1 MLYPILVEYYVWFSL
16 LLLAVTW
23 FTRQSKPKTR
33 TNLIYGY
40 GMIATLG
47 FVLAFDWVAGVIF
60 GLIVLEL
67 GRLLRAWLNKK
78 EAQLKSTP
86 EDKD

>member
-23 FTRQSKPKTR
+23 FARQSKPATR
-33 TNLIYGY
+33 TNLMYGY

-47 FVLAFDWVAGVIF
+47 FVLGFDWVAGIIF
-60 GLIVLEL
+60 GLLVLEV
-67 GRLLRAWLNKK
+67 GRLFKAWLDKK
-78 EAQLKSTP
+78 QAQLK
-86 EDKD
+86 K

>member
-16 LLLAVTW
+16 LLLAITW

-33 TNLIYGY
+33 TNFMYGY
-40 GMIATLG
+40 GMIAVLG
-47 FVLAFDWVAGVIF
+47 FVLAFNWVAGIIF

-67 GRLLRAWLNKK
+67 GRLFRAWLNKK
-78 EAQLKSTP
+78 EAQLNSGP
-86 EDKD
+86 EEKD